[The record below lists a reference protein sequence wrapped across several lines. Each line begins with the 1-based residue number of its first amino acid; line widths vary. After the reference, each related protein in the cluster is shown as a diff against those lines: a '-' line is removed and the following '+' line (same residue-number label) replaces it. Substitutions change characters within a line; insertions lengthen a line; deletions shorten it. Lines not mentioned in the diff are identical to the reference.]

1 MIEQINSLLKICTN
15 QCIWLT
21 AEDIQIC
28 AHAHSLLVGVGAF
41 LGRGDGSLA
50 WPKAEQFQGKVL
62 LRIVLPDAGGVKVSR
77 EVVPGAEGLLPD
89 VLHDVLAAPQL

>member
-62 LRIVLPDAGGVKVSR
+62 LRIVLPDAGGVKVQ
-77 EVVPGAEGLLPD
+77 VAPGVGEHLPD
-89 VLHDVLAAPQL
+89 GLHDVLAAPQL